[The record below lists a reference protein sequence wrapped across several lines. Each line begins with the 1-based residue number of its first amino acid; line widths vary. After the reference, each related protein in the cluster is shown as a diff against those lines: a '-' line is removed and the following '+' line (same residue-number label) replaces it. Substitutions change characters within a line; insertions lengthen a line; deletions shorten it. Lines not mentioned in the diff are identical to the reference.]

1 MALYFLVQLF
11 RISDGHPYPFYPSG
25 TVTLPPL
32 PPTDPYISST
42 RFSLEIL
49 NKNKHMKNQNYKNLF
64 NWWRE
69 IKEQLK
75 TELESY
81 QQVQHKETHGLLN
94 SPRLAKYYHKIG
106 FSLAYILTHSNL
118 SITLKENISLLF
130 TFLWNKK
137 QDNIKRRVFKD

>member
-1 MALYFLVQLF
+1 
-11 RISDGHPYPFYPSG
+11 
-25 TVTLPPL
+25 
-32 PPTDPYISST
+32 
-42 RFSLEIL
+42 
-49 NKNKHMKNQNYKNLF
+49 MKNQNYKNLF

-94 SPRLAKYYHKIG
+94 SPRLAKHNHKIG